1 MRTLPN
7 AVELLANSSYS
18 ESKFSSITSGK
29 LHDLD
34 YNRTPRR
41 RSIYFYIF
49 GVWSLYDV
57 QMSSKVNNKVPHTSV
72 NSTGTSFVQAQAKM
86 AMVCRSLFTP
96 PFWIWSEENWV
107 EDRNTWMNWHQTSI
121 LLLFLHIN
129 TWCLP
134 ISSWFLYLTTIPGLT
149 IAKYRRHTDP
159 DGRYDQNK

>member
-41 RSIYFYIF
+41 SSIYFYIF

-57 QMSSKVNNKVPHTSV
+57 QMSSKVNNKVPHTRI
-72 NSTGTSFVQAQAKM
+72 NSIGTSFAQAQAKM
-86 AMVCRSLFTP
+86 TIVRRCLLHHFGSGRRKTGSRIETP
-96 PFWIWSEENWV
+96 GWIGTRPTPRPNIMTV
-107 EDRNTWMNWHQTSI
+107 TTAV
-121 LLLFLHIN
+121 
-129 TWCLP
+129 
-134 ISSWFLYLTTIPGLT
+134 SSCELE
-149 IAKYRRHTDP
+149 AKYCFYFNEVHRRW
-159 DGRYDQNK
+159 